1 MDHLSSAA
9 IGRAVARTTGRAP
22 RAPVTHQARARHKVI
37 GMTAVRVEALDPT
50 DERSQQ
56 AITTFLSEM
65 VEIVG
70 ADVLEID
77 VAQEAREDAGNN
89 FFLVALDDR
98 DNVVGCGSLRQV
110 APKIGQIRRMWVNP
124 VLRGL
129 GIGRRLLSALE
140 GAGAVAGFEV
150 IRCEVYDNLNQA
162 ILLFETSGY
171 QRVEPFEV
179 SPPDLRAY
187 QKQIFVSQEP

>member
-1 MDHLSSAA
+1 
-9 IGRAVARTTGRAP
+9 
-22 RAPVTHQARARHKVI
+22 
-37 GMTAVRVEALDPT
+37 MTAVRIEALDPT
-50 DERSQQ
+50 DERSQG

-65 VEIVG
+65 VERVG

-110 APKIGQIRRMWVNP
+110 EERIGQIRRMWVNP
-124 VLRGL
+124 VLRGRS
-129 GIGRRLLSALE
+129 IGRRLLAALE
-140 GAGAVAGFEV
+140 GAGAVAGFDI
-150 IRCEVYDNLNQA
+150 IRIEVYENLSEA

-171 QRVEPFEV
+171 QRVEPFEE

-187 QKQIFVSQEP
+187 EKRFMAVAGG

>member
-1 MDHLSSAA
+1 
-9 IGRAVARTTGRAP
+9 
-22 RAPVTHQARARHKVI
+22 
-37 GMTAVRVEALDPT
+37 MTAVRIEALDPT
-50 DERSQQ
+50 NEQSQL

-65 VEIVG
+65 VERVG
-70 ADVLEID
+70 ADVLEVDI
-77 VAQEAREDAGNN
+77 AHEAREDAGNN

-110 APKIGQIRRMWVNP
+110 EAGIGQIRRMWVNP

-140 GAGAVAGFEV
+140 GAGAVAGFDV
-150 IRCEVYDNLNQA
+150 IRLEVYDNLEQA

-171 QRVEPFEV
+171 QRVEHFEE

-187 QKQIFVSQEP
+187 EKRLMAPGGGGLSVPG